1 MLLISFF
8 PSMFD
13 GSRNAQTGT
22 AFNQLSDDRE
32 E

>member
-1 MLLISFF
+1 MLISFF

-13 GSRNAQTGT
+13 GSRNDQTGT
-22 AFNQLSDDRE
+22 AFNRLSDDRE